1 MYSKNDLS
9 TWASAYALGGQSARR
24 WGMLSVASGLI
35 AFAFDLFFAISL
47 QRFFVSIGLI
57 QGGNETTWFGPLR
70 SLLFETSMFVF
81 AGVCRALIAWI
92 NSVATGISQVT
103 FESSAR
109 RKVSQWALWE
119 GSTSTGRVSTL
130 FNDIVLSSAAAMSTV
145 HYFLGRV
152 FMLVASL
159 LTLVYYSPV
168 LTGVVLLLL
177 VVVTPIHRHLDK
189 SITIASETIQQSL
202 SGVSDRLMRGV
213 KNSIFLHVHGI
224 LGQEVS
230 GQNRLIGN
238 YERSSRQYYALAS
251 ARGVLPQVLGILVVA
266 LIATQGS
273 GVFSQN
279 RGDLVAYL
287 YLVMRFFQTLSD
299 TARVTANIRG
309 NWPRLN
315 ILANWYRDNY
325 SPERIRMNRD
335 TAVGHESVVWPES
348 VGFSLQ
354 NVSYAWSQGNPVLS
368 NVSIELPAGD
378 ITVIFGPSG
387 VGKTTLL
394 LLLSR
399 LVAPETG
406 KVVAH
411 FPDGSYDLGDVRQ
424 RVLSVTSYVGP
435 DPFVISGSVRD
446 FLMFGQWEKVS
457 DPEMLDA
464 LDLAHCDF
472 IRALPGGLEYRIA
485 EQGAGLSAGQK
496 QRLSIARALL
506 RKPRLL
512 LLDEATSNLDNESE
526 RAIIETVQSLRGSV
540 TIVAVTHREAMKV
553 AADTILT
560 FEGNGQ
566 LTFLPQVASAGQ
578 QENN

>member
-1 MYSKNDLS
+1 
-9 TWASAYALGGQSARR
+9 
-24 WGMLSVASGLI
+24 MLAVASGLI
-35 AFAFDLFFAISL
+35 AFAFDLLFAISL

-57 QGGNETTWFGPLR
+57 QGGNETAWFGPLR
-70 SLLFETSMFVF
+70 SLAFETTMFVF
-81 AGVCRALIAWI
+81 GGVCRSLITWLNGVTI
-92 NSVATGISQVT
+92 GISQVA

-109 RKVSQWALWE
+109 RKISQWALWE

-130 FNDIVLSSAAAMSTV
+130 FNDIVLCSAAAMSTA
-145 HYFLGRV
+145 HYFVGRV
-152 FMLVASL
+152 LMLVASF
-159 LTLVYYSPV
+159 LTLLYYSPV

-177 VVVTPIHRHLDK
+177 VVATPLHRHLDK
-189 SITIASETIQQSL
+189 SITRASGTIQRSL
-202 SGVSDRLMRGV
+202 SGASDRLMRGV
-213 KNSIFLHVHGI
+213 KNSIFLHIHGI
-224 LGQEVS
+224 LGPEVS

-251 ARGVLPQVLGILVVA
+251 ARGVLPQVLGIVVVA
-266 LIATQGS
+266 IIATQGG

-287 YLVMRFFQTLSD
+287 YLVMRFFQTLAD

-315 ILANWYRDNY
+315 ILANWYRDDY
-325 SPERIRMNRD
+325 SPGKSRMDRD
-335 TAVGHESVVWPES
+335 TAAGHESVTRPES

-354 NVSYAWSQGNPVLS
+354 DVNYSWSEGSPVLA
-368 NVSIELPAGD
+368 NVSIELPAGG

-406 KVVAH
+406 KVVTH
-411 FPDGSYDLGDVRQ
+411 FPDGSHDLAHVRQ
-424 RVLSVTSYVGP
+424 RVLSVTSFVGP

-446 FLMFGQWEKVS
+446 FLMFGQWEEVS
-457 DPEMLDA
+457 DAEMLDA
-464 LDLAHCDF
+464 LELAHCDF
-472 IRALPGGLEYRIA
+472 VQGLPDGLDYRIA

-512 LLDEATSNLDNESE
+512 LLDEATSNLDKESE
-526 RAIIETVQSLRGSV
+526 RAIVDTVQSLRGSV

-566 LTFLPQVASAGQ
+566 VTVLPQDVLAGQ
-578 QENN
+578 QENS

>member
-1 MYSKNDLS
+1 
-9 TWASAYALGGQSARR
+9 
-24 WGMLSVASGLI
+24 MLAVASGLI

-57 QGGNETTWFGPLR
+57 QGGNETAWFGPLR
-70 SLLFETSMFVF
+70 SLAFETMMFVF
-81 AGVCRALIAWI
+81 AGVCRALITWL
-92 NSVATGISQVT
+92 NSVATGISQVA

-109 RKVSQWALWE
+109 RKISQWALWQ
-119 GSTSTGRVSTL
+119 GNTSTGRVSTL
-130 FNDIVLSSAAAMSTV
+130 FNDIVLCSAAAMSTF
-145 HYFLGRV
+145 HYFVGRV
-152 FMLVASL
+152 LMLVASL
-159 LTLVYYSPV
+159 LTLLYYSPV

-177 VVVTPIHRHLDK
+177 LLATPLHRHLDK
-189 SITIASETIQQSL
+189 RITRASGTIQQSL

-213 KNSIFLHVHGI
+213 KNSIFLHIHGI
-224 LGQEVS
+224 LGPEVS
-230 GQNRLIGN
+230 GQNRLIGK
-238 YERSSRQYYALAS
+238 YERSSRQYYVLAS

-315 ILANWYRDNY
+315 ILANWYRDDY
-325 SPERIRMNRD
+325 SPGKSRMDRD
-335 TAVGHESVVWPES
+335 TAAGHEFAVRPDS

-354 NVSYAWSQGNPVLS
+354 DVNYSWSEGNPVLA
-368 NVSIELPAGD
+368 NVSIELPAGG
-378 ITVIFGPSG
+378 ITVILGPSG

-411 FPDGSYDLGDVRQ
+411 FPDGSHDLGDVRQ

-435 DPFVISGSVRD
+435 DPFVIAGSVRD
-446 FLMFGQWEKVS
+446 FLMFGQWQEVS
-457 DPEMLDA
+457 DAEMLDA
-464 LDLAHCDF
+464 LELAHCDF
-472 IRALPGGLEYRIA
+472 VQGLPGGLEYRIA

-526 RAIIETVQSLRGSV
+526 RAIIDTVQSLRGSV

-560 FEGNGQ
+560 IEGNGQ
-566 LTFLPQVASAGQ
+566 VTLFPQEASAGQ
-578 QENN
+578 QENS